1 MGKVK
6 KHSGLSKVLKVRKSG
21 TVTRRHTGL
30 NHNTGKKSGADNR
43 AKRKN
48 ALLSRADARRLKR
61 VIR

>member
-21 TVTRRHTGL
+21 TITLRPTGL
-30 NHNTGKKSGADNR
+30 NHKTGKKSGAVNR

-48 ALLSRADARRLKR
+48 AKLSRADFRRLKK
-61 VIR
+61 VI